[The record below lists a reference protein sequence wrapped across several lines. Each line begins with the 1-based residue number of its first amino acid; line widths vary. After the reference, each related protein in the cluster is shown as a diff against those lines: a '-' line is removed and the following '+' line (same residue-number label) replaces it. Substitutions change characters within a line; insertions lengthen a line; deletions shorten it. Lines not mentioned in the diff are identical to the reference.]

1 MSSINTPLV
10 SVIII
15 TYNSSRYVLET
26 LESIKSQSWK
36 YIELIIS
43 DDASKDN
50 TVQLCR
56 DWIKENRERFVE
68 SKIITVEMNTG
79 ISANCNRG
87 LQATTGEWIKL
98 IAGDDVLMDNCIADN
113 LEYVR
118 RFPEASFIVS
128 DMTEI
133 DENSVPIYKKNINEG
148 LAFLMS
154 KSTTEEQLKAYSRW
168 PEFLNTPTFFYRREL
183 LNVIGY
189 CNEKFKIYEDMVMI
203 FKIIGAKVKIHYVNK
218 PTVQYRIHANSA
230 SRNKSIDEIR
240 EREALDIFRMY
251 QKKNLNVFN
260 LIDLSVYYENWLRF
274 KYKGLY
280 KLKGISYLR
289 KLSLFY
295 WYLKLHG
302 VKNY

>member
-113 LEYVR
+113 LEYAR
-118 RFPEASFIVS
+118 RLPEASFIVS

-203 FKIIGAKVKIHYVNK
+203 FKIISAKVKIHYVNK

-240 EREALDIFRMY
+240 EGEALDIFRMY
-251 QKKNLNVFN
+251 RKRNLSVFN
-260 LIDLSVYYENWLRF
+260 LIDLSIYYENWLRF
-274 KYKGLY
+274 KYEGLY
-280 KLKGISYLR
+280 KLKGGSYLR